1 MDRGGKCR
9 GQAEIRKAKIHVK
22 TIYHSIGT
30 WVHTSIAWRSNF
42 RGRQM
47 KYNPLINLLE
57 PKNYSTVKNII
68 YSSLIASSL
77 QLFGG
82 CATEPERQTTWTD
95 VTGNNRSEG
104 LRFQDHSACSLL
116 FQQARTQAELT
127 NPMPEAGSC
136 RTCATLNAATVLMRQ
151 QNIDNYANSAYFNCM
166 GVKGWRKQ

>member
-1 MDRGGKCR
+1 MLKVIFVATLVAAIT
-9 GQAEIRKAKIHVK
+9 QFF
-22 TIYHSIGT
+22 S
-30 WVHTSIAWRSNF
+30 
-42 RGRQM
+42 
-47 KYNPLINLLE
+47 
-57 PKNYSTVKNII
+57 
-68 YSSLIASSL
+68 
-77 QLFGG
+77 G
-82 CATEPERQTTWTD
+82 CATESERQTTWTD

-136 RTCATLNAATVLMRQ
+136 RTCATLNVATVLMRQ